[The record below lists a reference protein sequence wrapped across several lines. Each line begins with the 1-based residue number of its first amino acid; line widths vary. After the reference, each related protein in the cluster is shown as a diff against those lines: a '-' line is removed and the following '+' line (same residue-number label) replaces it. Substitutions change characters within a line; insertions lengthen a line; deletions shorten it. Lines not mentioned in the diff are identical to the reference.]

1 MAPTHLV
8 LDRPITSKF
17 TVGAALDELL
27 WIDAQ
32 LKYYSADSQERK
44 ELMGYR
50 NFVESH
56 TELPS
61 S

>member
-1 MAPTHLV
+1 MAQTHLV

-17 TVGAALDELL
+17 TLGAALDEKL

-44 ELMGYR
+44 ELLGYR

-56 TELPS
+56 TEVPQN
-61 S
+61 

>member
-8 LDRPITSKF
+8 LDRPVTDKF
-17 TVGAALDELL
+17 TVGAALDELG

-32 LKYYSADSQERK
+32 LKYYSADSQERR
-44 ELMGYR
+44 ELLCYR

-56 TELPS
+56 TEAPRN
-61 S
+61 

>member
-8 LDRPITSKF
+8 LDRPVTSKF
-17 TVGAALDELL
+17 TMGAALDELM
-27 WIDAQ
+27 WIDTQ

-44 ELMGYR
+44 ELLGYR

-56 TELPS
+56 TEVPQN
-61 S
+61 

>member
-1 MAPTHLV
+1 M
-8 LDRPITSKF
+8 
-17 TVGAALDELL
+17 GAALDELM

-44 ELMGYR
+44 ELLGYR

-56 TELPS
+56 TAVPQN
-61 S
+61 

>member
-1 MAPTHLV
+1 M
-8 LDRPITSKF
+8 
-17 TVGAALDELL
+17 GAALDELM

-44 ELMGYR
+44 ELLGYR

-56 TELPS
+56 TEAPQN
-61 S
+61 

>member
-1 MAPTHLV
+1 MAQTHLV

-17 TVGAALDELL
+17 KLDAALDELL

-32 LKYYSADSQERK
+32 LKYYSADSQERR
-44 ELMGYR
+44 ELLGYR

-56 TELPS
+56 TEAPRN
-61 S
+61 

>member
-1 MAPTHLV
+1 MAQTHLV

-17 TVGAALDELL
+17 TLGAALDELL

-44 ELMGYR
+44 ELLGYR

-56 TELPS
+56 TEVPQN
-61 S
+61 

>member
-17 TVGAALDELL
+17 TMGAALDELL
-27 WIDAQ
+27 WIDTQ

-44 ELMGYR
+44 ELLGYR

-56 TELPS
+56 TEVPQN
-61 S
+61 